1 MSEQEQLILRKKLNT
16 GLEWSYEK
24 MLKEKAVRNENVV
37 ISRNNKIETVSA
49 KKILKEENKKD

>member
-1 MSEQEQLILRKKLNT
+1 MSEQEIIIQEKIEK
-16 GLEWSYEK
+16 GLQWSYGK